1 MKPREFAEMLL
12 GNKHVNPLFVDAV
25 IEALDEAAYDED
37 MRFFRENLDS
47 YMVEVER

>member
-1 MKPREFAEMLL
+1 MKPREFAEMLA

-25 IEALDEAAYDED
+25 IESLDEVANDDD

-47 YMVEVER
+47 YMHEVER